1 VIAIDIEIVLSRMT
15 IMPSLSIAARSTS
28 DTRRWIALVVVL
40 LGQMMIVL
48 DASIVNV
55 ALPAIQRDLR
65 FSQANLTWVVNA
77 YMITFGSFLLMAG
90 RLGDLVGRKRV
101 FLAGLVLFTGA
112 SVACGLAQDQAVLV
126 SARFLQGLGGALASA
141 VILAIIVTEFPEP
154 LERAKAMSL
163 YMFVAVSGGSL
174 GLLAG
179 GAITQSI
186 DWHWIFFINVPIG
199 ALALALGLGLI
210 ADHQGIGLGEGI
222 DVLGSVLV
230 TLALMLGI
238 YAIVT
243 STEHGW
249 GSLHTIG
256 FGAGALA
263 LLAAFA
269 ALEARLA
276 NPILP
281 LRIFRLRTLIGSSAV
296 RSLVTCGMFTVFF
309 LGALYFEHVR
319 GYSALNTGLAFL
331 PMTLTVATLSLGIT
345 ARLVTRFGPMRVL
358 FPGLAATVASLLLLS
373 QAGEHTA
380 YFPTV
385 FVAFV
390 LMGLGAGG
398 SFMPLLTIAMSDVPR
413 ADAGLASGI
422 VNVSMWVAAAIG
434 LAALGTAATDHTRTL
449 TEQGHPLANAL
460 TGGYH
465 LAFTIGAVVVAA
477 GVLVALVAL
486 PRAGGGAQEEVDRR
500 VPAEA
505 EPEAQAA

>member
-1 VIAIDIEIVLSRMT
+1 MT

-28 DTRRWIALVVVL
+28 NTRRWIALGVVL

-163 YMFVAVSGGSL
+163 YMFVAVSGGAL

-179 GAITQSI
+179 
-186 DWHWIFFINVPIG
+186 
-199 ALALALGLGLI
+199 
-210 ADHQGIGLGEGI
+210 
-222 DVLGSVLV
+222 
-230 TLALMLGI
+230 
-238 YAIVT
+238 
-243 STEHGW
+243 
-249 GSLHTIG
+249 
-256 FGAGALA
+256 
-263 LLAAFA
+263 FA

-281 LRIFRLRTLIGSSAV
+281 LRIFRVRTLIGSSAV
-296 RSLVTCGMFTVFF
+296 RSLVACGMFTVFF

-331 PMTLTVATLSLGIT
+331 P
-345 ARLVTRFGPMRVL
+345 
-358 FPGLAATVASLLLLS
+358 
-373 QAGEHTA
+373 
-380 YFPTV
+380 
-385 FVAFV
+385 
-390 LMGLGAGG
+390 
-398 SFMPLLTIAMSDVPR
+398 
-413 ADAGLASGI
+413 
-422 VNVSMWVAAAIG
+422 
-434 LAALGTAATDHTRTL
+434 
-449 TEQGHPLANAL
+449 
-460 TGGYH
+460 
-465 LAFTIGAVVVAA
+465 
-477 GVLVALVAL
+477 
-486 PRAGGGAQEEVDRR
+486 
-500 VPAEA
+500 
-505 EPEAQAA
+505 